1 MHSLSFSTVLL
12 IDWCSSDKTGNFNAN
27 TLQADRQ
34 SHCSSSKVIQ
44 HHTLGTYLS
53 PAQSIKVFPEI
64 RLIIYDTDNFN
75 VLSALTE

>member
-1 MHSLSFSTVLL
+1 MHSLSFSTVHL
-12 IDWCSSDKTGNFNAN
+12 IDWCSSVETGNFNAN

-34 SHCSSSKVIQ
+34 SHCSSSKVI
-44 HHTLGTYLS
+44 HTLGTYLS